1 MTPTKYIALVLRAR
15 RKEIGISQAEI
26 GAMLNISRT
35 TISMVEKGERK
46 ITFDRIQHYLAAY
59 GLSSDCYPLFVKLLY
74 PLDWEH
80 LLIMKEQLGEPWEA
94 LEDKVELMINSCQF
108 K

>member
-35 TISMVEKGERK
+35 TISMVEKGNAR
-46 ITFDRIQHYLAAY
+46 L
-59 GLSSDCYPLFVKLLY
+59 LSIRYSIIWRHMV
-74 PLDWEH
+74 
-80 LLIMKEQLGEPWEA
+80 
-94 LEDKVELMINSCQF
+94 
-108 K
+108 

>member
-1 MTPTKYIALVLRAR
+1 
-15 RKEIGISQAEI
+15 
-26 GAMLNISRT
+26 
-35 TISMVEKGERK
+35 VEKGERK
-46 ITFDRIQHYLAAY
+46 IAFDRIQNYLAAY

-74 PLDWEH
+74 PIDWEH

-94 LEDKVELMINSCQF
+94 LEDRVELMIDSGQF